1 MDPNGSDPRS
11 QDLADRRVEAVR
23 VALIKAGVPAY
34 KIRIGPFGDSST
46 RRDRRVE
53 VLFATAN

>member
-1 MDPNGSDPRS
+1 
-11 QDLADRRVEAVR
+11 
-23 VALIKAGVPAY
+23 LINAGVPSY
-34 KIRIGPFGDSST
+34 KIKIGAFGDSQT

>member
-1 MDPNGSDPRS
+1 MDPNGSDPKDQALSDSRG
-11 QDLADRRVEAVR
+11 EAVR
-23 VALIKAGVPAY
+23 ASLIEAGVPAY
-34 KIRIGPFGDSST
+34 KIKAGAFGNAQT